1 MVETDPE
8 RKIKV
13 FRTDCG
19 REFNS
24 REFSAYYEENGIV
37 RHLTA
42 PYTPQQNG
50 VVERRNRTVVEM
62 VRSFIKQMQMP
73 TSLWGE
79 AARLTLSGVTPY
91 EALKYEKPNIGHIK
105 VFGCKAYMKVPN
117 SLTKKLDDRC
127 RSVVNSGKEPGI
139 KESKETNMQQNELT
153 VLEMQTP
160 DELIPNDSGG
170 SNSPIVPSQSGT
182 SMISTESSTQDNGS
196 ENSTSNFS
204 SPVHS
209 TQSYNQSNEDENV
222 DGSTEPRKYKSI
234 NDIYENTEPI
244 ELQEEELLL
253 MGVDEPMNYNHAM
266 KKKCWRQAIKVEM
279 DSIERNDTW
288 TLSDLP

>member
-73 TSLWGE
+73 TSLWG
-79 AARLTLSGVTPY
+79 VTPY

-105 VFGCKAYMKVPN
+105 VFGCKAYM
-117 SLTKKLDDRC
+117 
-127 RSVVNSGKEPGI
+127 

-279 DSIERNDTW
+279 DSIERNDSW